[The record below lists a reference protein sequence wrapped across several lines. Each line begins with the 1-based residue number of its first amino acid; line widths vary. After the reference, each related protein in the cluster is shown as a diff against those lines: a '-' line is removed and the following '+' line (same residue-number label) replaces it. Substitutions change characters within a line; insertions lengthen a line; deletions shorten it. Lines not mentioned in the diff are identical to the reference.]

1 MAATTKG
8 DTHIMEELLKDFVP
22 TQTVP
27 GEMIEGTI
35 VSIQKNCILIDLG
48 GMLTGSINGRETKDA
63 LDTAKDLSV
72 GDKVEAVVLEEENDE
87 GFVVLS
93 LRKAS
98 QEKIWTS
105 FENAYENDKT
115 IKVKPSEANKGGLLL
130 DMDGIK
136 GFIPVSQLAPLHYP
150 RVNGADAAQIL
161 TKLKE
166 LIGVELEVK
175 ILNIDKDNG
184 KLILS
189 EKAAFHADRSKTLDK
204 LAVGQKIKGKVSGIV
219 AFGIF
224 VTFGQVEGLVHVSEI
239 EWGHCKDTRNYGKV
253 GQEVEVMVIGI
264 DNGKIS
270 LSMKRLIDNPWENIE
285 ENFPIGKK
293 VNAVINK
300 VTPFGVFV
308 ALTNQING
316 LIHISELYADPG
328 DSKDPV
334 MEFKAGEKIDA
345 WVIAVDQKEHRI
357 ALSVRE
363 ETAKKKTGGV
373 EDDGAETAQGK
384 ASADVDVADA
394 PPAFDTPKPTV
405 EAVQESEGAD
415 DSQEEASAN
424 ADVEEAA

>member
-1 MAATTKG
+1 MAATK
-8 DTHIMEELLKDFVP
+8 DAHVMDELLKDFVP
-22 TQTVP
+22 TRVVP
-27 GEMIEGTI
+27 GEMISGTV
-35 VSIQKNCILIDLG
+35 VSMQKNCILIDLDG
-48 GMLTGSINGRETKDA
+48 VLTGSITGRETKDA
-63 LDTAKDLSV
+63 LDTAKDLAV
-72 GDKVEAVVLEEENDE
+72 GHNVEAVVLEEENDE

-98 QEKIWTS
+98 QEKIWTK
-105 FENAYENDKT
+105 FIDAYENDTT

-150 RVNGADAAQIL
+150 RVNGADSAQIL

-175 ILNIDKDNG
+175 ILNLDKDNG

-189 EKAAFHADRSKTLDK
+189 EKAAFQADRSKTLDK
-204 LAVGQKIKGKVSGIV
+204 LAVGQKIKGKISGIV

-253 GQEVEVMVIGI
+253 GDEVEVMVIGI

-270 LSMKRLIDNPWENIE
+270 LSMKRLTANPWENIE
-285 ENFPIGKK
+285 KDFPVGKK
-293 VNAVINK
+293 VSAKINK

-308 ALTNQING
+308 ALTDQING
-316 LIHISELYADPG
+316 LIHISELYEDAG

-334 MEFKAGEKIDA
+334 MEFKAGESIDA
-345 WVIAVDQKEHRI
+345 WIITVDQKEHRI

-363 ETAKKKTGGV
+363 P
-373 EDDGAETAQGK
+373 
-384 ASADVDVADA
+384 SA
-394 PPAFDTPKPTV
+394 
-405 EAVQESEGAD
+405 
-415 DSQEEASAN
+415 EASA
-424 ADVEEAA
+424 APAKEETAEEVAAEATEEETAEA